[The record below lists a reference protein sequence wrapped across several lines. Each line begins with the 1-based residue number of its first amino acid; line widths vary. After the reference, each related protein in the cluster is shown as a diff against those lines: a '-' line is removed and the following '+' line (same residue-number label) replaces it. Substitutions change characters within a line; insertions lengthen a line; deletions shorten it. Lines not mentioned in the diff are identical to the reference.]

1 MRVLSVR
8 EISCTAKAVFVT
20 RASDE
25 DRRSRRRGDDWR
37 RSPSQSNL
45 REAKGTAL
53 RPSSHGVAAP
63 SRAAFAA
70 RQMRRAFV
78 VRADRRNALM
88 KRQFHLPNA
97 PNMRISQCFQ
107 GCALHSHPKTGDI
120 SARLSWRFPNFTL
133 GCRTFATLCAVLGR
147 LRRLMFSRGALRLL
161 RSSRFA
167 LTRPDAFGAGA
178 FPLRR
183 FAPYNGYTCV
193 G

>member
-1 MRVLSVR
+1 MRPLENAMRVLSVR

-120 SARLSWRFPNFTL
+120 SANAPRPRAARARRFPREALTRS
-133 GCRTFATLCAVLGR
+133 GKGGGKGAAKAWSRAR
-147 LRRLMFSRGALRLL
+147 EPPSSSRGARDTPLSDPAGRA
-161 RSSRFA
+161 SRR
-167 LTRPDAFGAGA
+167 TR
-178 FPLRR
+178 
-183 FAPYNGYTCV
+183 T
-193 G
+193 

>member
-1 MRVLSVR
+1 MRPLENAMRVLSVR

-120 SARLSWRFPNFTL
+120 S
-133 GCRTFATLCAVLGR
+133 G
-147 LRRLMFSRGALRLL
+147 RGALSEDGIKEGRRGGAEEDEKHEIELL
-161 RSSRFA
+161 
-167 LTRPDAFGAGA
+167 PV
-178 FPLRR
+178 
-183 FAPYNGYTCV
+183 C
-193 G
+193 

>member
-120 SARLSWRFPNFTL
+120 S
-133 GCRTFATLCAVLGR
+133 GAVLSER
-147 LRRLMFSRGALRLL
+147 LRQGRGQ
-161 RSSRFA
+161 STSK
-167 LTRPDAFGAGA
+167 TRKVTPARAEAFRTATA
-178 FPLRR
+178 ARR
-183 FAPYNGYTCV
+183 QEPSAPIRGQYAMCHKERPRPPCAQAAR
-193 G
+193 

>member
-1 MRVLSVR
+1 MRPLENAMRVLSVR

-107 GCALHSHPKTGDI
+107 GCALHSHPKTGDV
-120 SARLSWRFPNFTL
+120 SVDGHSGPHNVPSRSDGTPYGRREWSRRPTVAAGGTPRL
-133 GCRTFATLCAVLGR
+133 G
-147 LRRLMFSRGALRLL
+147 
-161 RSSRFA
+161 
-167 LTRPDAFGAGA
+167 
-178 FPLRR
+178 
-183 FAPYNGYTCV
+183 
-193 G
+193 

>member
-120 SARLSWRFPNFTL
+120 SAGDYAYLMSSKSIPSKSLFQRMYPYSLFLPGPSTTMAASW
-133 GCRTFATLCAVLGR
+133 
-147 LRRLMFSRGALRLL
+147 
-161 RSSRFA
+161 
-167 LTRPDAFGAGA
+167 
-178 FPLRR
+178 
-183 FAPYNGYTCV
+183 
-193 G
+193 

>member
-1 MRVLSVR
+1 MRPLENAMRVLSVR

-25 DRRSRRRGDDWR
+25 DRKSRRRGDDWR
-37 RSPSQSNL
+37 RSPSQRNL

-120 SARLSWRFPNFTL
+120 S
-133 GCRTFATLCAVLGR
+133 GC
-147 LRRLMFSRGALRLL
+147 GALSEDGIKEGRRGGAEEDEKHEIELL
-161 RSSRFA
+161 
-167 LTRPDAFGAGA
+167 PV
-178 FPLRR
+178 
-183 FAPYNGYTCV
+183 C
-193 G
+193 